1 VSHPTRLPLFLSI
14 PDLQQICL
22 HHPAC
27 YCSSAKQKRQR
38 SLTRPVSHPTLLPLS
53 PRNLSLATNLPA
65 SPSLLLQQCQ
75 AKTPTQPSS
84 SGVTPHTAPP
94 FSSRSRTCNKSAC
107 ITQPAAAAVPSKNA
121 NAALLARCHT
131 PHCSPFLLAISHLQQ
146 ICLHHP
152 ACCCSSAPQK
162 RQATYALFSTWIYR
176 ESSIV
181 APSKSPD
188 ANSLP
193 PQSLIRN
200 THACMHDTQHNVQL
214 FGR

>member
-1 VSHPTRLPLFLSI
+1 M
-14 PDLQQICL
+14 
-22 HHPAC
+22 
-27 YCSSAKQKRQR
+27 
-38 SLTRPVSHPTLLPLS
+38 
-53 PRNLSLATNLPA
+53 PA

-75 AKTPTQPSS
+75 AKTPTQPYS

-94 FSSRSRTCNKSAC
+94 FSSQSLTCNKSACITQPAAAAVPSKNANAAFLVRCHTPHCSPFLLSRSRTCNKSAC